1 MKVNAKSYPHPVLG
15 NGDDLG
21 GLFKVE
27 LTYELSR
34 DAVVLNPAFTLR
46 NAGIE
51 DLIKKGKASLVAE
64 VECRSTF
71 YRKSFATKNQSERI
85 SIPAK
90 LLRERVTVSFSV
102 CADQDIRGY
111 KPTEAHPDFDGAP
124 PFDVEAGD
132 VLAIVGQISFTA
144 DKSFDPLRPPVS
156 SFMSIMEGSHHEGPM
171 RIDYE
176 AEKITIILSKAD
188 WKEYLGVRGQKP
200 VQGILHSAVVFPALV
215 DAISKVE
222 SPAGAEY
229 EDMNWYGRL
238 DSIME
243 AKSLKDKDPFEA
255 AQKILDNP
263 ASRGF
268 SGIATLINSDG
279 EEEYE

>member
-34 DAVVLNPAFTLR
+34 DDVVLNPAFTLK

-51 DLIKKGKASLVAE
+51 ELVKKGKASFDIE

-71 YRKSFATKNQSERI
+71 YRRSFSTRNQSEKI

-90 LLRERVTVSFSV
+90 LLRERVTVGFSV

-111 KPTEAHPDFDGAP
+111 KPTEAHSDFEGAP
-124 PFDVEAGD
+124 PFDVEVGD
-132 VLAIVGQISFTA
+132 VLAIVGQISFIA
-144 DKSFDPLRPPVS
+144 EKSFDPLRPPVS
-156 SFMSIMEGSHHEGPM
+156 SFMSIMEGAHHEGPM
-171 RIDYE
+171 QIDYE

-188 WKEYLGVRGQKP
+188 WKEYLEVRGQKP
-200 VQGILHSAVVFPALV
+200 VQGILHSAIVFPALV
-215 DAISKVE
+215 DAIHKIE
-222 SPAGAEY
+222 SSAAEY
-229 EDMNWYGRL
+229 ENMNWYGRL
-238 DSIME
+238 DAIME
-243 AKSLKDKDPFEA
+243 AKGLKDKDPFEA

-263 ASRGF
+263 AARGF
-268 SGIATLINSDG
+268 RGISALINSDG

>member
-21 GLFKVE
+21 GIFRVE
-27 LTYELSR
+27 MTYELSR
-34 DAVVLNPAFTLR
+34 DAVTLNPVFVLK

-51 DLIKKGKASLVAE
+51 ELIKKNRASFVAE

-71 YRKSFATKNQSERI
+71 YRRSFSTRNLSEKI

-90 LLRERVTVSFSV
+90 LLRERVTVNFSV
-102 CADQDIRGY
+102 CADQDMRGY
-111 KPTEAHPDFDGAP
+111 KPTDAHSDFSGAS
-124 PFDVEAGD
+124 PFELEAGD
-132 VLAIVGQISFTA
+132 ILAVVGQISFTA

-156 SFMSIMEGSHHEGPM
+156 SFMSIREGSHHEGPM
-171 RIDYE
+171 QLDYE
-176 AEKITIILSKAD
+176 SEKVTIILSKAD

-200 VQGILHSAVVFPALV
+200 VQGILHSAIVLPALV
-215 DAISKVE
+215 GAICKVQ
-222 SPAGAEY
+222 SGADDCH
-229 EDMNWYGRL
+229 DMNWYGRL
-238 DSIME
+238 DSILD

-255 AQKILDNP
+255 AQIILENP

-268 SGIATLINSDG
+268 SGINALINTSG

>member
-21 GLFKVE
+21 GVFKVE
-27 LTYELSR
+27 MTYELSR
-34 DAVVLNPAFTLR
+34 DAVVLNPAFTLK
-46 NAGIE
+46 NTGIDE
-51 DLIKKGKASLVAE
+51 LIRKGKASFVAE

-71 YRKSFATKNQSERI
+71 YRRSFSTRNESGKI

-111 KPTEAHPDFDGAP
+111 KPTDAHSDFDGAP
-124 PFDVEAGD
+124 PFDLESGD
-132 VLAIVGQISFTA
+132 ILAVVGQISFTA

-156 SFMSIMEGSHHEGPM
+156 SFMSIREGTHHEGPM
-171 RIDYE
+171 QLDYE
-176 AEKITIILSKAD
+176 SEKITVVLSKAD

-200 VQGILHSAVVFPALV
+200 VQGVLHSAIVLPALV
-215 DAISKVE
+215 DAICKTQS
-222 SPAGAEY
+222 ADGADY
-229 EDMNWYGRL
+229 QDMNWYGRL
-238 DSIME
+238 DSILE

-255 AQKILDNP
+255 AQIILDSP

-268 SGIATLINSDG
+268 SGISALINSDG
-279 EEEYE
+279 DEEYE